1 MHLAWHNTPNLHMY
15 TELQEPTSTPH
26 STICLQFIALHTARS
41 ISRSMGVIHPQG
53 MCTHLSKN
61 TQAYEDELL
70 VQAAILY
77 CKFIKL
83 RTYKQWQWEIRTW
96 HSCMLISHAQRTH
109 CHTIDASP
117 THTYKVCTQLHTSV
131 PFDEP
136 RLIHIN
142 YWPTKSMSR
151 SGAEAS
157 FSCYWEKTSAAERFR
172 WSTNAHCTYVLTYVR
187 LYFAIFSRH
196 LPYIFEY
203 VRTCIPLPSSPELL
217 LCSPAFHGHT
227 GHRSHRAVSGWA
239 WTPPSGLWSRARVWP
254 GQAWSDQLH
263 VREWHVRTYVH
274 MYMKLGW
281 MERAG
286 QCDYSVCE
294 LAMLIN

>member
-1 MHLAWHNTPNLHMY
+1 MHLARHNTPNIHMY
-15 TELQEPTSTPH
+15 TNLHEPTSTSH
-26 STICLQFIALHTARS
+26 STICLQFIALHTARL
-41 ISRSMGVIHPQG
+41 ISKPMGVIHPQG

-109 CHTIDASP
+109 GHTIDASP
-117 THTYKVCTQLHTSV
+117 THTYKVCTQLHASV

-142 YWPTKSMSR
+142 YWPTMSMSR
-151 SGAEAS
+151 SGAEAF

-172 WSTNAHCTYVLTYVR
+172 WSTNAHCTYLRMYACTLRFSQDICPIYLNMYSMYVHTSP
-187 LYFAIFSRH
+187 FFSRAAPVQSCISW
-196 LPYIFEY
+196 PYWSQISQGRFWMS
-203 VRTCIPLPSSPELL
+203 LNSSL
-217 LCSPAFHGHT
+217 
-227 GHRSHRAVSGWA
+227 RIV
-239 WTPPSGLWSRARVWP
+239 
-254 GQAWSDQLH
+254 
-263 VREWHVRTYVH
+263 
-274 MYMKLGW
+274 K
-281 MERAG
+281 
-286 QCDYSVCE
+286 
-294 LAMLIN
+294 